1 MRRKQQWRAGMTWAL
16 ATLAIA
22 VGVTLYFWPR
32 DPKGSPDDGA
42 SANARAPGPDTRPV
56 SPVPN
61 TVRTASTAPGP
72 EDPAARKQYD
82 AGVAAFE
89 ARPLRARTLLSAALF
104 SGKLTT
110 KHADDARNRLEYL
123 AQRTLLGRRAV
134 FRPDADP
141 YTCFYRFKSG
151 DVISRVERNLR
162 LHVPS
167 RLLLKINGL
176 TSGSQFQAGRE
187 YKLIKGPFHA
197 VIYKSAFVM
206 DVYLYR
212 REEKEKPLPPV
223 FIKRYRVGLGAAGGT
238 PVGRWRLGCGAK
250 GEKGKMIH
258 PPWDAPP
265 NSHLRGR
272 IKYGQP
278 GYPFGTKGL
287 WIALVGLDENTRGL
301 TDYGIHSTNKPE
313 TIGRGDSLGCIRL
326 DDTGIEDVFSMLYE
340 YWSTVE
346 VRP

>member
-1 MRRKQQWRAGMTWAL
+1 MKRKQEWQAGMTWAL
-16 ATLAIA
+16 AALAIA
-22 VGVTLYFWPR
+22 VGATLYFWPR
-32 DPKGSPDDGA
+32 TPKGKPKDEG
-42 SANARAPGPDTRPV
+42 NVKGNVRKPRTRAAAPIPRA
-56 SPVPN
+56 
-61 TVRTASTAPGP
+61 VRTASTTPGP
-72 EDPAARKQYD
+72 EDPEPRKNYD
-82 AGVAAFE
+82 AGVAAFQ
-89 ARPLRARTLLSAALF
+89 ARPLQARSLLSAALF
-104 SGKLTT
+104 SGKLAA

-123 AQRTLLGRRAV
+123 AQRTLLGREAV
-134 FRPDADP
+134 FRPAADP
-141 YTCFYRFKSG
+141 YTCLYKFKPG
-151 DVISRVERNLR
+151 DIISRVERNLH
-162 LHVPS
+162 LHVPG
-167 RLLLKINGL
+167 RLLMKINGL

-197 VIYKSAFVM
+197 VVYKSAFVM

-212 REEKEKPLPPV
+212 REEKEKPLPRV
-223 FIKRYRVGLGAAGGT
+223 FIKRYRVGLGAAGST

-250 GEKGKMIH
+250 GEKGKLIH

-265 NSHLRGR
+265 NSRFRGR

-313 TIGRGDSLGCIRL
+313 TIGKADSLGCIRL